1 VPLAQRVRRVQQ
13 DLQGQLVSP
22 VQLVI
27 LEKLAQLVIQD
38 LPVQRAQLVLQ
49 QPLVQPV
56 QA

>member
-1 VPLAQRVRRVQQ
+1 MPLAQRVRRVQQ